1 MSGGRRTRTRVAVL
15 TRAAGWRHALPG
27 HVALARRAARAAV
40 ESASQG
46 ANDMDAGELS
56 VVFADDATVRRL
68 NRDWRG
74 KDTPTNVLSFPAAG
88 AAGAPHGAPVLLGD
102 VVIALETVAAE
113 ARAEKKPLVDHV
125 AHLVA
130 HGVLHL
136 LGHDHVRAAA
146 ARRMEAIEV
155 ATLARLG
162 VPDPYRSA
170 QTRRGSLR

>member
-1 MSGGRRTRTRVAVL
+1 MSGDRRVKPRVAVL
-15 TRAAGWRHALPG
+15 TRAAGWRRALPG
-27 HVALARRAARAAV
+27 RVQLARRAARAAIEAV
-40 ESASQG
+40 APAGTG
-46 ANDMDAGELS
+46 ARTGELS
-56 VVFADDATVRRL
+56 VVFADDALVHRL

-74 KDTPTNVLSFPAAG
+74 KDMPTNVLSFPATG
-88 AAGAPHGAPVLLGD
+88 AAGAPPPAPSLLGD

-113 ARAEKKPLVDHV
+113 ARAQKKPLADHV
-125 AHLVA
+125 AHLVT

-155 ATLARLG
+155 QTLARLG

-170 QTRRGSLR
+170 RPRRKAGR